1 LSVAARRAGALATRH
16 GATYLGGGRT
26 RFGVFA
32 PEVGSVELVL
42 GDEVAAA
49 LTPAGGGYHA
59 TVTPAVPG
67 ARYRFLL
74 DGSGP
79 YPDPASRSQPEGV
92 HGPSAIVS
100 LEPPDVP
107 GWRGMP
113 LGAQVLCELH
123 VGTFSAEG
131 TFAGVAASLG
141 ELADAGYTAVELMPV
156 GEFPGTRNW
165 GYDGVFPFAVQSS
178 YGGAQGLAD
187 LVAEAHRAGIA
198 VVVDVV
204 YNHLGPEGAVHERFA
219 PYFTDRYATP
229 WGKAVNVDG
238 PCSDGVRSYFVE
250 HALYL
255 VRDLGI
261 DGLRLDAVHAIADPT
276 ASPFLAELA
285 AAVHAEA
292 RRCGRTITVVA
303 ESSDN
308 DPRLVAVPEAG
319 GLGLDAVWND
329 DFHHALRT
337 TLTGESDRWFAD
349 YHGSGDLATAF
360 REGFVLT
367 GRYSPMRGRR
377 HGARPASPI
386 PGDRLVVYAQNHD
399 QVGNAGFGERLA
411 ARLGL
416 AAQFPIA
423 AAVLCSGDVPLR
435 FMGEEYGETAP
446 FHFFTDYGDPAL
458 VEAVREG
465 RQAEVGEAHGTP
477 PPDPEDPATFD
488 VSRPDRALARSGE
501 HAELLAW
508 QRELLLLR
516 REEPAL
522 GTLEPSRSLVWQDP
536 ATRSLALLRRAD
548 PYLGGRPVA
557 VVLHLAPDAA
567 DVAPELL
574 AGCSLEVLA
583 VRGVPG
589 VAAGERLEPDGD
601 RPARIVCSGYAALV
615 AAVADGAAA
624 HVPGSDGGPGALPRP

>member
-1 LSVAARRAGALATRH
+1 MTTRSAGALATRH

-32 PEVGSVELVL
+32 PEVRSVELVVAE
-42 GDEVAAA
+42 EVLAA
-49 LTPAGGGYHA
+49 LAPAGEGYHA
-59 TVTPAVPG
+59 TVAAAGPG
-67 ARYRFLL
+67 TRYRFLL
-74 DGSGP
+74 DGRGP

-92 HGPSAIVS
+92 HGPSAVVS
-100 LEPPDVP
+100 LEPPDTP
-107 GWRGMP
+107 GWRGVP
-113 LGAQVLCELH
+113 LGSQVICEVH

-156 GEFPGTRNW
+156 GEFPGERNW

-178 YGGAQGLAD
+178 YGGAAGLTE
-187 LVAEAHRAGIA
+187 LVGAAHRAGIA

-204 YNHLGPEGAVHERFA
+204 YNHLGPEGAVHGHFA

-229 WGKAVNVDG
+229 WGEAVNVDG
-238 PCSDGVRSYFVE
+238 PWSDGVRSYFVE

-255 VRDLGI
+255 VRDLGV
-261 DGLRLDAVHAIADPT
+261 DGLRLDAVHAIADQT

-292 RRCGRTITVVA
+292 RRSGRTITVVA

-319 GLGLDAVWND
+319 GLGVDAVWND

-349 YHGSGDLATAF
+349 FHGTGDLATAF
-360 REGFVLT
+360 RDGFVLT
-367 GRYSPMRGRR
+367 GRYSPMRRRR
-377 HGARPASPI
+377 HGARPVSPI
-386 PGDRLVVYAQNHD
+386 PGERLVVYAQNHD

-411 ARLGL
+411 AGLGL
-416 AAQFPIA
+416 AAQYPIA
-423 AAVLCSGDVPLR
+423 AAVLCSGGVPLR

-446 FHFFTDYGDPAL
+446 FHFFTDHGDPAL

-465 RQAEVGEAHGTP
+465 RRAEVGEAGGAP
-477 PPDPEDPATFD
+477 PPDPQDPATFEA
-488 VSRPDRALARSGE
+488 SRPDRVLARSGE
-501 HAELLAW
+501 HAELLSW
-508 QRELLLLR
+508 QRALLRLR

-522 GTLEPSRSLVWQDP
+522 GTLEPSRSLVWHDP

-557 VVLHLAPDAA
+557 IILHLAPD
-567 DVAPELL
+567 VAEIAPDLL
-574 AGCSLEVLA
+574 AGCTLEVLA

-589 VAAGERLEPDGD
+589 VAVGERLGPHGDGS
-601 RPARIVCSGYAALV
+601 ARIVCPGYAALV
-615 AAVADGAAA
+615 AGITGCPAAAPDGA
-624 HVPGSDGGPGALPRP
+624 GATDRL